1 MSVRRYLAG
10 LPAVFLKGKP
20 GRRNRL
26 GAALKASM
34 LKIGAHVSAS
44 GGAHK
49 IFQRGAELG
58 CECLQLFTRAPSQ
71 WKAKPLTDEQAAL
84 FRTEREAHGSIP
96 VIAHDIYL
104 NNLAAEDDKIRRRSI
119 KTMVEEVERCHQL
132 GVDGLVCH
140 LGSHAGG
147 AKPGLRRY
155 ASAIKTILRRTEKTP
170 TPILLETCAG
180 QGNCLGHQLE
190 HLGEVI
196 KRNDSHPRLG
206 VCVDTCHIFVAGYD
220 LRERITYETFWDT
233 FEQAIGLDRLRAFH
247 LNDSKKPLGS
257 RVDRHDHIAQ
267 GEIGESTFGFL
278 LRDVRFAGLPAVIE
292 TPESKTMAQ
301 VNIDRLKALRKM
313 V

>member
-104 NNLAAEDDKIRRRSI
+104 NNLAAEDDKIRRRS
-119 KTMVEEVERCHQL
+119 
-132 GVDGLVCH
+132 
-140 LGSHAGG
+140 
-147 AKPGLRRY
+147 
-155 ASAIKTILRRTEKTP
+155 IKTILRRTEKTP